1 MNSQVA
7 APKGGQATE
16 PVWAPPRAEP
26 GVAPGA
32 LEDWRRET
40 ARLRA
45 VAQEEGL
52 SRSEVARRSAVPIG
66 TLSPWY
72 DGIYTGRVEAI
83 TERVR
88 KWLDSNA
95 ESRAALVDMPVSPE
109 FVATPTARR
118 LTEALIYAQ
127 AIPEFAVV
135 TLGAG
140 CGKTTVARHFAAT
153 RPHVWLV
160 TMRPSTSG
168 RHTMLQEIAWAL
180 DIVETNSARLDRAI
194 GARLRRNGRHT
205 LLIVD
210 EAQHLG
216 DDAINQ
222 LRYFNDEFGVGIALF
237 GNEAV
242 HRRWGGGGADRKDK
256 PKDGYAQILSRV
268 GFRIAQAAPARGDV
282 SAILDAWGIE
292 DPEIRKRAGAIAR
305 RPGALR
311 LVDKTLRLASMLA
324 VGDGAALS
332 VRHVDEA
339 WRTRHDEELGH

>member
-1 MNSQVA
+1 MNT
-7 APKGGQATE
+7 QATAPQGAEQPIWPAPRGE
-16 PVWAPPRAEP
+16 PAVEPRA
-26 GVAPGA
+26 
-32 LEDWRRET
+32 LDDWRREV

-52 SRSEVARRSAVPIG
+52 SRSEVARRSSVPLG

-72 DGIYTGRVEAI
+72 DGSYTGRVEAV

-88 KWLDSNA
+88 KWLDAHA

-109 FVATPTARR
+109 FVPTPTARR

-160 TMRPSTSG
+160 TMRPSTAG

-180 DIVETNSARLDRAI
+180 DVVESNSTRLDRAI
-194 GARLRRNGRHT
+194 GAKLRRNGRQT

-268 GFRIAQAAPARGDV
+268 GFRISQVMPAAGDV
-282 SAILDAWGIE
+282 TAILDAWGIA
-292 DPEIRKRAGAIAR
+292 DPAIRKRAEAIAR

-324 VGDGAALS
+324 VGEGVALA

-339 WRTRHDEELGH
+339 WRTRHDEELGQ